1 MTVYKQ
7 TEEGVVPNTKEP
19 TPTVA
24 EDKPFCD
31 KPQKVTKLK
40 SKVEDSED

>member
-7 TEEGVVPNTKEP
+7 TEEGVVPIANEP
-19 TPTVA
+19 IPTVA
-24 EDKPFCD
+24 EDKPFCS